1 MPWDVLTVDHSGALS
16 RDLQCQPIHHFSRD
30 RREPNLRMT
39 DPQAEDE
46 KLLFPAGG
54 EESTSPRAPE
64 DRAPRS
70 SKPRLFLHI
79 GAGKAGSSAIQHA
92 LNENAAALRA
102 QGVIV
107 PDSDLGDGPSIDGQ
121 HVRFFSRLDPIDD
134 AKIECVTRKLSLQR
148 LAVQPPPIAVVVSAE
163 NLLNRRDLARL
174 FRPSRDLF
182 DIEVIVY
189 IRRQD
194 DFFVAAWNQWHFKTN
209 ETFRSWCDRMKGREA
224 NWDNLI
230 RLWEETLEGVRYTVR
245 VYDRKRLVRGDVVAD
260 FFDTIGVNAHGLVGV
275 GTANASVNRS
285 FNEIAMRVAGRN
297 PSHFQD
303 VHDNRFREFLGLLG
317 GERVYE
323 KVNTGLYLDAVE
335 RRELVG
341 LYAESNELLRMRHCP
356 WLPEG
361 GLFSDDYEEPGP
373 IIGEREQIDRELD
386 LLWTVVFTSYCG
398 SRSRWKSVQQNV
410 APRASNAG
418 RPYPRISRWVRRLSD
433 AGLMVV
439 ALRLRRLFRTN
450 QLFDADW
457 YVSQYSDVRESGV
470 DPRKH
475 YWTQGVDE
483 GRDPNPMFETT
494 WYRARNPDVVASGL
508 NPLDH
513 YLFFGAAEGRD
524 PSPRFNTVRYLDQ
537 HRDVARA
544 KMNPLLHYLRYGAV
558 EGRSL
563 RHGPAVDR
571 SASLES
577 DGSATSTE
585 VS

>member
-1 MPWDVLTVDHSGALS
+1 M
-16 RDLQCQPIHHFSRD
+16 
-30 RREPNLRMT
+30 RMI

-46 KLLFPAGG
+46 KLLFPARG

-64 DRAPRS
+64 DGAPRS

-92 LNENAAALRA
+92 LKENAAALRA

-107 PDSDLGDGPSIDGQ
+107 PDSGLGDGPSIDGQ
-121 HVRFFSRLDPIDD
+121 HVLFFSRLEPIDD
-134 AKIECVTRKLSLQR
+134 HKVEYVTRKLDLQR
-148 LAVQPPPIAVVVSAE
+148 LAVEPPPLAVVVSAE
-163 NLLNRRDLARL
+163 NLINRRDLARL
-174 FRPSRDLF
+174 FRPARDLF

-194 DFFVAAWNQWHFKTN
+194 DFLIAAWNQWHFKTD
-209 ETFRSWCDRMKGREA
+209 EPFRSWCDRVKGREA

-230 RLWEETLEGVRYTVR
+230 KPWEETLEGVQYTVR
-245 VYDRKRLVRGDVVAD
+245 VYDRQRLVRGDVVAD
-260 FFDTIGVNAHGLVGV
+260 FFDAIGVDPHGLVGV
-275 GTANASVNRS
+275 GSANPDVNRS
-285 FNEIAMRVAGRN
+285 VNEIAMRVAARN

-323 KVNTGLYLDAVE
+323 KVNTGLYIDAAE

-341 LYAESNELLRMRHCP
+341 LYAESNERLRMRRCP

-361 GLFSDDYEEPGP
+361 GLFSDDFEEPGP
-373 IIGEREQIDRELD
+373 TIGEREQIDRELD
-386 LLWTVVFTSYCG
+386 LLWTVVFASYRRG
-398 SRSRWKSVQQNV
+398 RSQRESVEEDIAARDSKPGRRHAPTGRWIQRLSETARMMFN
-410 APRASNAG
+410 
-418 RPYPRISRWVRRLSD
+418 RRLRHH
-433 AGLMVV
+433 L
-439 ALRLRRLFRTN
+439 RTN
-450 QLFDADW
+450 HLFDAEW
-457 YVSQYSDVRESGV
+457 YLSQYRDVRESGV

-475 YWTQGVDE
+475 YWTLGANE

-524 PSPRFNTVRYLDQ
+524 PSPRFSTRRYLEQ
-537 HRDVARA
+537 NRDVARVN
-544 KMNPLLHYLRYGAV
+544 MNPLLHYLRYGAV
-558 EGRSL
+558 EGRSP
-563 RHGPAVDR
+563 RHQPAAADR
-571 SASLES
+571 SPSLES
-577 DGSATSTE
+577 DASSASRRA
-585 VS
+585 S